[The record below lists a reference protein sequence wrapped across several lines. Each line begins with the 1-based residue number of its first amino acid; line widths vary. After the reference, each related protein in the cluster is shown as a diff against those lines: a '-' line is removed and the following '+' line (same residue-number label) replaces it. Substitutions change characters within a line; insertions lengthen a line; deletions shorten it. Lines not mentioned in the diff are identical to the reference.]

1 MTDRLDGVEDGTLLG
16 VSVAIGARTPIGPFL
31 LVLGASDNGSV
42 QLHFALSRPIP
53 EGNLL
58 DRLH

>member
-1 MTDRLDGVEDGTLLG
+1 MTDRLDGVDDGTILG
-16 VSVAIGARTPIGPFL
+16 FSVALGARTPIGPLL
-31 LVLGASDNGSV
+31 LVLGAADNGSV

-53 EGNLL
+53 EGTLL

>member
-1 MTDRLDGVEDGTLLG
+1 MEPTTGPSSGSPSR
-16 VSVAIGARTPIGPFL
+16 SARARPIGPL
-31 LVLGASDNGSV
+31 LLSLGASDNGSV

-53 EGNLL
+53 EGTLL